1 MQPINTPPSSSIS
14 GPTLTITL
22 PKAQAFTAIDSARR
36 GLFTDCHPPQE
47 WRDVSRALDNA
58 KEVKVGNG
66 YQLTIELNEPSAK
79 LLVTMMR
86 EKQKKLASSSK
97 KPDQWTS
104 SKIRKTADKIQAELD
119 ELAPDLDGP
128 GATTGANSDCPF

>member
-1 MQPINTPPSSSIS
+1 MQPTTHNPNSS

-47 WRDVSRALDNA
+47 WIGISKALDNA
-58 KEVKVGNG
+58 TEVKVGNG
-66 YQLTIELNEPSAK
+66 YQLTFQISEPSAK

-86 EKQKKLASSSK
+86 EKQKKLANSRK

-119 ELAPDLDGP
+119 ELAPDLNAP
-128 GATTGANSDCPF
+128 GATAKGDDCPF